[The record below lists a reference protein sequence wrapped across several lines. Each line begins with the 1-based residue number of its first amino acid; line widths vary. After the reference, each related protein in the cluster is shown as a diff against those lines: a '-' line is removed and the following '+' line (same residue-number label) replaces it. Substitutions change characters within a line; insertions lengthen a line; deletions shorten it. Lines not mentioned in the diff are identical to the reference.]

1 MVHAYWGWFHKI
13 IVFHASFSVH
23 IGAADIVD
31 GNEKLTLAIVN
42 ELIQHFQINFGS
54 SVKDT
59 AVNRRSSLLTWFSTI
74 LPDGYQPT
82 NLTTCWGDGRILTA
96 LVNHY
101 KPGALPNPGSLD
113 PLNGLENV
121 TNAMNVAECKLNVYQ
136 VLQPDDVVAEKP
148 EEFMMMTYLS
158 SFCSP
163 GSVGQLHLL
172 RWVKSFLPEAK
183 MSNLGSDW
191 SDGSI
196 LCALVCALAPDSN
209 LQVKDDQSPV
219 DAIKAAMEISEKELG
234 VEPNFMAE
242 EIWHSKQNDQI
253 KLMVYLAQLQALG
266 KEPLIN
272 PQALSADGTGIEGTD
287 VNNDATLTIHGKCP
301 STDDVTIVVT
311 SPDGSQINCD
321 VVPSSG
327 SSSPNFHYK
336 PNTAGVYKVDI
347 SVLGEP
353 IKGSPF
359 RVIHSYPIL
368 AERCFVPAGKV
379 IKGKLHT
386 PLELTVDCSEGG
398 EGRLAVV
405 VENPENEQVQNI
417 LITPKPDNQH
427 QVKFIPDVVGSHSAY
442 ISWNGNPIKNSPYV
456 CRISDPD
463 RCIARGPG
471 LSNAI
476 LGHPTTFEVD
486 TFQSGPGNLTAE
498 IFGPTHPVKVNLASQ
513 EGGIY
518 CYQYIPRQVGAYHI
532 EIKWDGFQIG
542 GSPFTVHPK
551 EPTIA
556 SSCFVKEMPLER
568 SVVDKPITITVD
580 ATKATEP
587 ELELVAVAQGPT
599 QEEECQ
605 VFCVD
610 RGVFSVAFY
619 PQEVGEYS
627 LEISYGGSP
636 IPDSPL
642 HFTVNDPSKCQ
653 VHVDELKKFMVDKVV
668 SFQVSTFD
676 AGEGNLVAIVSS
688 EHEEFL
694 GKVVEGS
701 NGNYTVSFTPKESG
715 NHDVILRFDGKT
727 FLDAPL
733 SIDVSGEDLSD
744 VVISKP
750 ALPKNT
756 SYYLVNQEIEVSMFA
771 PGRDPDDFELSGIG
785 ADMGAQPS
793 LLDLQPAGEHNYMI
807 KFKAAFA
814 DDYKINIKYKDND
827 LPQSP
832 LILNVRQPPC
842 AEKVLSFDPIVPLNF
857 GKPVELV
864 FDTSLAGEGGMENLT
879 AEISMDPDVN
889 VMYSVEEVSK
899 GHYRIMFLPR
909 KEGVYTVKVFWFGA
923 PINGSPFTIEF
934 KEQVKKPPVA
944 IDFEPG
950 LDFRS
955 ILTASVI
962 GQNTAAEP
970 EVRVQQFERGKY
982 RMSFWPDEKDVYMLH
997 VKVFGQEIKGSPF
1010 TVDLLAPGQQKLPQ
1024 VEHIKSVT
1032 VDLLTSGQGVLSA
1045 CVIGRQLGSI
1055 PVEINLLKEQ
1065 SKATISFNDKIKDI
1079 YTLYVYWNN
1088 RLVRGAPFELDLS
1101 VH

>member
-1 MVHAYWGWFHKI
+1 MVHIEGWFHVNI
-13 IVFHASFSVH
+13 FIVFSLSS

-54 SVKDT
+54 SMKDT
-59 AVNRRSSLLTWFSTI
+59 AVNRRSTLLTWFSTI
-74 LPDGYQPT
+74 LPAYQPT
-82 NLTTCWGDGRILTA
+82 NLTSCWGDGCILTA
-96 LVNHY
+96 LVNYY
-101 KPGALPNPGSLD
+101 KPGALPDPSSLD
-113 PLNGLENV
+113 PLNALENV
-121 TNAMNVAECKLNVYQ
+121 TNAMNVAEHELNVYQ
-136 VLQPDDVVAEKP
+136 VLHPEDVVEKP

-163 GSVGQLHLL
+163 GSIGQLHLL
-172 RWVKSFLPEAK
+172 RWVKSFLPDIK
-183 MSNLGSDW
+183 VNNLGSDW

-196 LCALVCALAPDSN
+196 LCALIQALAPDSD
-209 LQVKDDQSPV
+209 LQVAVDDSPIST
-219 DAIKAAMEISEKELG
+219 IKAAMEVAEKKLG
-234 VEPNFMAE
+234 VKPKFMAE

-253 KLMVYLAQLQALG
+253 KLMVYLAQLQSLG

-272 PQALSADGTGIEGTD
+272 PRTLAADGTGIEGTD
-287 VNNDATLTIHGKCP
+287 VNNDATFTIHGKCP
-301 STDDVTIVVT
+301 STDDVTIVIT
-311 SPDGSQINCD
+311 SPDGSQIECN

-327 SSSPNFHYK
+327 NSSPNFQYR
-336 PNTAGVYKVDI
+336 PNAAGVYTVDI
-347 SVLGEP
+347 SVLGEH
-353 IKGSPF
+353 IKGSPY

-379 IKGKLHT
+379 VKGKLNA
-386 PLELTVDCSEGG
+386 PMEFTVDCSEGG

-405 VENPENEQVQNI
+405 IENPENEQVQNI
-417 LITPKPDNQH
+417 LISPKLNNQH
-427 QVKFIPDVVGSHSAY
+427 LVKFLPEAVGSHNVY

-486 TFQSGPGNLTAE
+486 TFHSGTGNLTAE
-498 IFGPTHPVKVNLASQ
+498 IFGPTHSVKVKLVSQ
-513 EGGIY
+513 EAGVY
-518 CYQYIPRQVGAYHI
+518 CYQYVPQQVGAYHI

-556 SSCFVKEMPLER
+556 SSCFVREIPLER
-568 SVVDKPITITVD
+568 SVVNKPITIVVD
-580 ATKATEP
+580 ATKSTEP
-587 ELELVAVAQGPT
+587 ELEIKAVAQGPS
-599 QEEECQ
+599 QEEQCQ
-605 VFCVD
+605 IFCVD

-619 PQEVGEYS
+619 PKEVGEYS

-653 VHVDELKKFMVDKVV
+653 VHLNELKKFSVDKMV

-701 NGNYTVSFTPKESG
+701 NGDYTVSFMPKESG
-715 NHDVILRFDGKT
+715 QHSIVLRFDGKT

-733 SIDVSGEDLSD
+733 LIDVSGEDLSD

-771 PGRDPDDFELSGIG
+771 PGRDQEDFELSGIG
-785 ADMGAQPS
+785 TDMGAQPS
-793 LLDLQPAGEHNYMI
+793 LLDLQPAGEHSYTI
-807 KFKAAFA
+807 KFKAAYA

-832 LILNVRQPPC
+832 LILNVRQAPC
-842 AEKVLSFDPIVPLNF
+842 ADKVLSFDPVIPLNA
-857 GKPVELV
+857 GRPVELV
-864 FDTSLAGEGGMENLT
+864 FDTGLAGEGGMENLS
-879 AEISMDPDVN
+879 ADISVDLDMKI
-889 VMYSVEEVSK
+889 MYSVEEISK
-899 GHYRIMFLPR
+899 GIFRMVFLPR

-923 PINGSPFTIEF
+923 PVNGSPFTIEF
-934 KEQVKKPPVA
+934 KEQVKRPPVA
-944 IDFEPG
+944 IDFEPD

-955 ILTASVI
+955 ILTASAI

-970 EVRVQQFERGKY
+970 EVKVQQFERGKY
-982 RMSFWPDEKDVYMLH
+982 QMSFWPDEKDIYTLH

-1010 TVDLLAPGQQKLPQ
+1010 TIDLLAPSKQKLPE
-1024 VEHIKSVT
+1024 VEHIESVT
-1032 VDLLTSGQGVLSA
+1032 VDLLTSGPGVLSA
-1045 CVIGRQLGSI
+1045 CVIGMQSGNV
-1055 PVEINLLKEQ
+1055 PVAIDLLKEQ
-1065 SKATISFNDKIKDI
+1065 RKATISFNDKIKDI
-1079 YTLYVYWNN
+1079 YTLYVYWNS
-1088 RLVRGAPFELDLS
+1088 RLVRGAPFKVDLS
-1101 VH
+1101 VY

>member
-1 MVHAYWGWFHKI
+1 MVSHKRI
-13 IVFHASFSVH
+13 HLHASLFLFFPLYT
-23 IGAADIVD
+23 GAADIVD

-54 SVKDT
+54 SMKDT
-59 AVNRRSSLLTWFSTI
+59 AVNRRSTLLTWFSSI
-74 LPDGYQPT
+74 LPDYKPT
-82 NLTTCWGDGRILTA
+82 NLTSCWGDGRTLTA
-96 LVNHY
+96 LVNYY
-101 KPGALPNPGSLD
+101 KPGVLPDPSSLD
-113 PLNGLENV
+113 PLNALKNV
-121 TNAMNVAECKLNVYQ
+121 TNAMSVAEHELNVYQ
-136 VLQPDDVVAEKP
+136 VLHPEDVVEKP
-148 EEFMMMTYLS
+148 EEFMMMAYLS

-172 RWVKSFLPEAK
+172 RWVKSFLPEVK
-183 MSNLGSDW
+183 VNNLGSDW

-196 LCALVCALAPDSN
+196 LCALVRALAPDSD
-209 LQVKDDQSPV
+209 LQITADQSPIE
-219 DAIKAAMEISEKELG
+219 AIKAAIEVAEKELG
-234 VEPNFMAE
+234 VEPKFMAE

-266 KEPLIN
+266 KEPVIK
-272 PQALSADGTGIEGTD
+272 PRALSADGTGIEGTD
-287 VNNDATLTIHGKCP
+287 VNNDATFTIHGKCP

-311 SPDGSQINCD
+311 SPDGSQIECD

-327 SSSPNFHYK
+327 SSSPNFQYR
-336 PNTAGVYKVDI
+336 PNAAGVYTVNI

-353 IKGSPF
+353 IKGSPY

-379 IKGKLHT
+379 IKGKLNA
-386 PLELTVDCSEGG
+386 PLDFSVDCSEGG

-405 VENPENEQVQNI
+405 IENPENEQVQNI
-417 LITPKPDNQH
+417 LISPKPNNQH
-427 QVKFIPDVVGSHSAY
+427 QVKFLPEVVGSHNVY

-486 TFQSGPGNLTAE
+486 TFHSSPGNLTAE
-498 IFGPTHPVKVNLASQ
+498 IFGPTHPVKVTLISQ
-513 EGGIY
+513 ESGVH
-518 CYQYIPRQVGAYHI
+518 CYQYVPQQVGAYHI

-556 SSCFVKEMPLER
+556 SSCFVREIPLER

-580 ATKATEP
+580 ATKSTEP
-587 ELELVAVAQGPT
+587 ELELVAVAQGPSK
-599 QEEECQ
+599 EEECQ
-605 VFCVD
+605 IFCVD

-619 PQEVGEYS
+619 PNEVGEYS

-642 HFTVNDPSKCQ
+642 HFTVNDPSKCH
-653 VHVDELKKFMVDKVV
+653 VHLDELKRFSVDKMV

-694 GKVVEGS
+694 AKVVEGS
-701 NGNYTVSFTPKESG
+701 NGDYVVSFTPKESG
-715 NHDVILRFDGKT
+715 QHSIVLRFDGKT

-733 SIDVSGEDLSD
+733 SIDISGEDLSD

-750 ALPKNT
+750 ALPNNI
-756 SYYLVNQEIEVSMFA
+756 SYYLVNQEIEISMFA
-771 PGRDPDDFELSGIG
+771 PGRDQGDFELSGIG
-785 ADMGAQPS
+785 VDMGAQPF
-793 LLDLQPAGEHNYMI
+793 LLDLQPVGEHSYTI

-814 DDYKINIKYKDND
+814 DDYKIDIKYKDND

-842 AEKVLSFDPIVPLNF
+842 AEKVLSFDPVIPLNS

-864 FDTSLAGEGGMENLT
+864 FDTSLAGEGGMENLS
-879 AEISMDPDVN
+879 ADISMDLDVK
-889 VMYSVEEVSK
+889 VMYSVEEISK
-899 GHYRIMFLPR
+899 GIFRIMFLPR
-909 KEGVYTVKVFWFGA
+909 KEGVYTVKIFWFGT
-923 PINGSPFTIEF
+923 PVNGSPYTIEF

-944 IDFEPG
+944 VDFEPD

-982 RMSFWPDEKDVYMLH
+982 RMSFWPDEKDIYMLH
-997 VKVFGQEIKGSPF
+997 VKDFGQEIKGSPF
-1010 TVDLLAPGQQKLPQ
+1010 TIDLLAPSKQKLPE
-1024 VEHIKSVT
+1024 VEHIESVT
-1032 VDLLTSGQGVLSA
+1032 VDLLTSGPGVLSA
-1045 CVIGRQLGSI
+1045 CVVGRQTGNV
-1055 PVEINLLKEQ
+1055 PVAIDLLKEQ
-1065 SKATISFNDKIKDI
+1065 RKATISFNDEIKDI

-1088 RLVRGAPFELDLS
+1088 RLVRGAPFKLDLS
-1101 VH
+1101 VY